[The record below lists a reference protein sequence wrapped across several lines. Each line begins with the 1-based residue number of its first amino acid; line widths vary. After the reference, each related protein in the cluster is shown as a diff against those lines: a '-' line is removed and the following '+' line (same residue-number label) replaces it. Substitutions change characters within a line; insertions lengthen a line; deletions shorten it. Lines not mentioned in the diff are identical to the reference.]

1 MPYYRQIKQYS
12 HLGMKG
18 LTESTVD
25 GWFKQTI
32 ELLKPLY
39 EVLKVEVMKSDYVQ
53 ANETTTPVMNLS
65 PGQAPAIGFKGRCKV
80 KCIGFL

>member
-1 MPYYRQIKQYS
+1 MPYYRQIKQYN

-39 EVLKVEVMKSDYVQ
+39 EVLKVEVMKFDY
-53 ANETTTPVMNLS
+53 LS
-65 PGQAPAIGFKGRCKV
+65 LGQTPAIGFKGRCKV